1 MGVMKCRKMRRA
13 GHLTPIGEKRKAL
26 KRVPVGKAERKIT
39 LGRLTCRW

>member
-1 MGVMKCRKMRRA
+1 MGVIKCRTMRRA
-13 GHLTPIGEKRKAL
+13 GHLTRMGEKKNAL